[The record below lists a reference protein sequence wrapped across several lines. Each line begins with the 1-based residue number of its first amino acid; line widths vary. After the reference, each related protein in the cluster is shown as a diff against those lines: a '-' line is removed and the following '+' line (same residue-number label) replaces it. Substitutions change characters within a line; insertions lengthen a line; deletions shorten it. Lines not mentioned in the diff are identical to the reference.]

1 MINNSQN
8 RPLHAFLFFILL
20 SITFSNQG
28 GAEETE
34 KFKYNDHGKRDP
46 FMSLVSPSGTILNYD
61 NDIEMSDLS
70 LQGVMAG
77 ADGQNIAIVNGKVL
91 KINDKIGDFVV
102 NEINPDNI
110 LLRKG
115 EQELILKLKKGGL
128 E

>member
-1 MINNSQN
+1 MTNK
-8 RPLHAFLFFILL
+8 FLLAILNL
-20 SITFSNQG
+20 LIIVSISDAQ
-28 GAEETE
+28 EIK
-34 KFKYNDHGKRDP
+34 KFQYDDHGKRDP
-46 FMSLVSPSGTILNYD
+46 FLSLVSPSGTILNYD

-91 KINDKIGDFVV
+91 KINDKIGEFVV
-102 NEINPDNI
+102 DEINPDNI

-115 EQELILKLKKGGL
+115 EQELILKLKKGGI